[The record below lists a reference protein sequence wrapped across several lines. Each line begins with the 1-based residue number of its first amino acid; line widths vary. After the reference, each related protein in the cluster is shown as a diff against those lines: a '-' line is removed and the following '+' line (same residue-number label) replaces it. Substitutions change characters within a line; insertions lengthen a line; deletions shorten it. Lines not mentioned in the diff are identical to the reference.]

1 MARFVKGDV
10 IVVPFPYTDL
20 SNAKKRPALVITEL
34 IGNDVIICQ
43 ITSHLSRD
51 MYSINLNDSDFEMG
65 SLKHISNIRPNRLV
79 TIDSNIIIKKVGRLR
94 KDKMENVIEKIKY
107 LIQ

>member
-1 MARFVKGDV
+1 MARFIKGDV

-34 IGNDVIICQ
+34 IGDDVIICQ

-51 MYSINLNDSDFEMG
+51 IYSISLNDNDFENG
-65 SLKHISNIRPNRLV
+65 KLKHISNIRPNRLV
-79 TIDSNIIIKKVGRLR
+79 TK
-94 KDKMENVIEKIKY
+94 
-107 LIQ
+107 

>member
-1 MARFVKGDV
+1 MARFIKGDV

-34 IGNDVIICQ
+34 IGDDVIICQ

-51 MYSINLNDSDFEMG
+51 IYSINLDDNDFENG
-65 SLKHISNIRPNRLV
+65 RLKHISNIRPNRLV
-79 TIDSNIIIKKVGRLR
+79 TVDRNIILKKVGEL
-94 KDKMENVIEKIKY
+94 KKHKINEVIEKI
-107 LIQ
+107 ISIIE